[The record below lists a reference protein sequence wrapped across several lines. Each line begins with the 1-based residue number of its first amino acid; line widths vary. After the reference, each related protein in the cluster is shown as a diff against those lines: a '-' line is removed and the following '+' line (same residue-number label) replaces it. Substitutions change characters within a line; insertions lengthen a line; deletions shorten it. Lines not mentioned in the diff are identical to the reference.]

1 MSRRQTVINL
11 LATRTSATRENL
23 EFMSIDQ
30 LETALERSLLAGIRK
45 EVLNS
50 PEILARQQ
58 EIDEINADRYLMAQE
73 QQLSNIFRTPVNG
86 KVAIDNQA
94 NRSIIAGW
102 LQEDQGEQISPAWFT
117 RVLNEQ
123 PQLASQ
129 LTWQSAD
136 ALDPK
141 KIRQA
146 AEAQAEQ
153 DRET

>member
-73 QQLSNIFRTPVNG
+73 QQLSNIFRTPVSG

-94 NRSIIAGW
+94 NRTIIAGW
-102 LQEDQGEQISPAWFT
+102 LQDDQGEQLSPAWFT
-117 RVLNEQ
+117 RVLSEQ
-123 PQLASQ
+123 PQLVSS
-129 LTWQSAD
+129 LSWQSAD
-136 ALDPK
+136 ILDPTK
-141 KIRQA
+141 RRQAEAAQA
-146 AEAQAEQ
+146 AEE
-153 DRET
+153 R